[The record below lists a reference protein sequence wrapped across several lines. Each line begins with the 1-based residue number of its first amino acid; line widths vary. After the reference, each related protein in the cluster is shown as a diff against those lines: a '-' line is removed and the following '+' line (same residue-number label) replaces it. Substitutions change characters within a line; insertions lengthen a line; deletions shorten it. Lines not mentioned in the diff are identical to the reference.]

1 LRRSEELQVL
11 DRQTLLLFVLGV
23 CIVNGIF
30 SPFLRIAIP
39 VSAALMPEL
48 FPRTVEWVLF
58 WSSVLLASATLLFS
72 GVPAALYER
81 LVDRNA
87 ESTVSMW
94 IWLLGAAA
102 LSLPILRVAL

>member
-1 LRRSEELQVL
+1 ML
-11 DRQTLLLFVLGV
+11 DRQTLFPVVIGL

-30 SPFLRIAIP
+30 SPYLRVAIP
-39 VSAALMPEL
+39 ITAVLMPEL

-58 WSSVLLASATLLFS
+58 WSSVLVASATLLLS

-81 LVDRNA
+81 LVDHDA

-94 IWLLGAAA
+94 IWLSGAAL
-102 LSLPILRVAL
+102 LSLPAVQRAL